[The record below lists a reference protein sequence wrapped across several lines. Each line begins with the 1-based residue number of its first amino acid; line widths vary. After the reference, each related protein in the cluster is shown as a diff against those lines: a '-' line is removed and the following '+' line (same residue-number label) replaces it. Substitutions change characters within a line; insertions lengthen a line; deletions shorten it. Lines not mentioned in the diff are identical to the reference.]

1 MRHKVHT
8 PIATAITST
17 LAPVL
22 SPTQS
27 PALNLTASKPI
38 SLLLATLGA
47 SVVLIA
53 LATSA
58 AALLQTP
65 RAIFVAMFE
74 VSVLAAGAVT
84 IMLGLGK
91 ISTGRALALLCI
103 AGSLAAATVFGYLAV
118 NGELAGRNLKWWAI
132 ARLAVA
138 GLLIALAAA
147 EVLLRD
153 PRECLKRFAIGTALL
168 LPAAAALAALASASV
183 RARLDGLDAL
193 PQVLLALVGFFLIL
207 AFVCAGG
214 HYLITAFIRGVE
226 VAETQEDRAA

>member
-1 MRHKVHT
+1 M
-8 PIATAITST
+8 
-17 LAPVL
+17 
-22 SPTQS
+22 
-27 PALNLTASKPI
+27 NLTASKPV
-38 SLLLATLGA
+38 SLLLTALGA
-47 SVVLIA
+47 GVLLIA

-74 VSVLAAGAVT
+74 VSVLAAGIFTVL
-84 IMLGLGK
+84 LGLGK

-118 NGELAGRNLKWWAI
+118 NGELAGRNLKWWALG
-132 ARLAVA
+132 RLAVA

-153 PRECLKRFAIGTALL
+153 PRECLKRFAIGTAFM
-168 LPAAAALAALASASV
+168 LPAGAAVAALASTSI

-193 PQVLLALVGFFLIL
+193 LQVLLALVGFFLLL
-207 AFVCAGG
+207 AFVCAGA

-226 VAETQEDRAA
+226 VAEAREDRAG

>member
-1 MRHKVHT
+1 M
-8 PIATAITST
+8 
-17 LAPVL
+17 
-22 SPTQS
+22 
-27 PALNLTASKPI
+27 NLTASKPI
-38 SLLLATLGA
+38 SLLLTTLGA
-47 SVVLIA
+47 CVVLIA

-74 VSVLAAGAVT
+74 ISVLAAGTFTVL
-84 IMLGLGK
+84 LGLGK
-91 ISTGRALALLCI
+91 IPTGRALALLCI

-118 NGELAGRNLKWWAI
+118 NGELAGRNLKWWASV
-132 ARLAVA
+132 RLAIA

-153 PRECLKRFAIGTALL
+153 PRECLKRFAIGTAFL
-168 LPAAAALAALASASV
+168 LPVAGALAALASTTV
-183 RARLDGLDAL
+183 RARLEGLDAL
-193 PQVLLALVGFFLIL
+193 FQVLLALIGFFLIL
-207 AFVCAGG
+207 ALVCAGA